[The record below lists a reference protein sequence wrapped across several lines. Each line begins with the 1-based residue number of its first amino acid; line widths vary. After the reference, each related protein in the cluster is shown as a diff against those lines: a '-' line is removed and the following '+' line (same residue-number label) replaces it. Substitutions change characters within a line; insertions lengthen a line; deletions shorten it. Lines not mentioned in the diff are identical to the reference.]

1 MTSKN
6 NKGTAPEQP
15 VASGKSYAE
24 AGADQARILIA
35 PRRGANA
42 MKANIQPL
50 SAVGFKSQLS
60 QIQGLQI
67 LKTIKSTTSKI
78 SPLAVTGDEASECHV
93 ASIHPDML
101 DIVKQSAPAHLIIET
116 DHHLEYGDA
125 VTNRAPIQ
133 SPLQLNAAGTARGQ
147 KIAIQVLDQDGKPV
161 PNISAILTGDA
172 FPSKGLTNA
181 NGEVEL
187 DLFAMPGNGA
197 KSLFLLPT
205 DNYWNRFITNPRL
218 DPNQINTIQ
227 IQSLTSTVPN
237 FPKNY
242 PFGWGA
248 QRMGLDKISP
258 KITGAGVKIA
268 VIDSGAATDHPL
280 LKHIKYGKDLTE
292 GATATS
298 WTKDTVGHGSHVS
311 GTIGASGE
319 KGMLRGFAPEAEI
332 HELKVFPGGRFS
344 SLLEALDYCI
354 ENDIDVVNMS
364 LGSPNASEVVE
375 QKLEEAYMHGIFLV
389 AAAGNSGGP
398 VQFPAI
404 STYTMAVSAIG
415 LLNQYP
421 ADSWDAKTVQSE
433 FLTPD
438 GTFSPTFTCTGPQI
452 NISAPGVAIISTVPN
467 KAYDAKSGTSMA
479 APHIA
484 GAAAV
489 LLAHHPMFKT
499 TLNTRSVDRTQALYE
514 LMKSVA
520 VPHPFGAER
529 VGFGTPHVDLVN
541 ELYAV
546 TEESEQAQAATN
558 AAQNIIYRPVSDG
571 YRTQYQAS
579 NQAGQ
584 IPVQA
589 VTWVAQ
595 PNGFRHN

>member
-6 NKGTAPEQP
+6 DKGTTPSQP
-15 VASGKSYAE
+15 VTSERTRTE
-24 AGADQARILIA
+24 AGAERARILIA

-60 QIQGLQI
+60 QIQGLEI
-67 LKTIKSTTSKI
+67 IKTLKSTSNKI
-78 SPLAVTGDEASECHV
+78 SPLAVTGDEASEVHV
-93 ASIHPDML
+93 ASVHPDML
-101 DIVKQSAPAHLIIET
+101 EILKQSAPANLVIEEDHL
-116 DHHLEYGDA
+116 LEYGDA
-125 VTNRAPIQ
+125 VANKTPIQ
-133 SPLQLNAAGTARGQ
+133 SPLQLNATGTAKAQ
-147 KIAIQVLDQDGKPV
+147 KVTIQVLDETGKPV
-161 PNISAILTGDA
+161 PNISAILTADA

-187 DLFAMPGNGA
+187 DLFALQGNTA
-197 KSLFLLPT
+197 KSLFLLPS
-205 DNYWNRFITNPRL
+205 DNYWNRFITSPKL
-218 DPNQINTIQ
+218 DPNQINTVH
-227 IQSLTSTVPN
+227 IQSLVSTVPN

-248 QRMGLDKISP
+248 QRMGLDKVSP
-258 KITGAGVKIA
+258 TITGAGIKIA

-280 LKHIKYGKDLTE
+280 LKHIKFGKDLTD
-292 GATATS
+292 GATANS
-298 WTKDTVGHGSHVS
+298 WTNDTVGHGSHVS
-311 GTIGASGE
+311 GTIGASGD

-354 ENDIDVVNMS
+354 ANDIDVVNMS

-389 AAAGNSGGP
+389 AAAGNSGGA

-421 ADSWDAKTVQSE
+421 ADSWDAKTVQPE

-499 TLNTRSVDRTQALYE
+499 TFHGRSTERTQALYE

-520 VPHPFGAER
+520 VTHPFGTER
-529 VGFGTPHVDLVN
+529 IGFGVPHVDLVK
-541 ELYAV
+541 ELYAA

-571 YRTQYQAS
+571 YRNQYQAS
-579 NQAGQ
+579 NQSGLAPMQ
-584 IPVQA
+584 T

-595 PNGFRHN
+595 PNGIRHN